1 MDPPTGSGSGEAGSE
16 HSCNLDKPRPG
27 QCAFPAQ
34 QSPMQVGMEIA
45 SWWGSEVYAR
55 GRD

>member
-16 HSCNLDKPRPG
+16 HSCNLDKPHPG